1 MRRLVHFVPVL
12 FVVSLIA
19 FTVTLLLPGDAALAM
34 LGESNIHDK
43 VAYETMRAELGLDQ
57 PIPVQYAKW
66 LWRALQGDLG
76 RSIRTGEPVLTGLL
90 ARLPVTLQL
99 TAMVLILALFAGMP
113 LGIVSALY
121 PNSWADTAATVLA
134 VGGAAVPD
142 FWLGILFIYVFALWL
157 RVVPPSGFVPLEAGL
172 WSNFKSMLLPA
183 MALGM
188 YLTAITMRQ
197 IRSSLIEVMQQE
209 YITTAR
215 AKGLREK
222 VVVMRHAL
230 KIALIPVITVIG
242 LQVGATVW
250 RGRGRGDDL
259 CAARAGP
266 RGRKLYLLPRFP
278 HVARRHAGNGGWRSC
293 GESPHRPALC
303 LSRPAHPLY
312 VVTNSTDG
320 PIWQIAP

>member
-1 MRRLVHFVPVL
+1 MGQYLLRRIVHFVPVL
-12 FVVSLIA
+12 FVVSAIA

-66 LWRALQGDLG
+66 LGRALRGDLG
-76 RSIRTGEPVLTGLL
+76 RSIRTGEPVLAGLL

-99 TAMVLILALFAGMP
+99 TGMVLIMALFIGLP
-113 LGIVSALY
+113 LGVVSALQ
-121 PNSWADTAATVLA
+121 PNSWADTLATVLA

-157 RVVPPSGFVPLEAGL
+157 RVVPPSGYVPLEVGL
-172 WSNFKSMLLPA
+172 WPNIKSMLLPA

-197 IRSSLIEVMQQE
+197 TRSSLIEVMQQE
-209 YITTAR
+209 YITVAR

-230 KIALIPVITVIG
+230 KIALIPVVTVIG
-242 LQVGATVW
+242 LQVGRLFGGAVVVETIFALPGL
-250 RGRGRGDDL
+250 GRVAANSIFFRDFPMLQGAMLVMAVGVLAANLLTDL
-259 CAARAGP
+259 LYAVADP
-266 RGRKLYLLPRFP
+266 RIRY
-278 HVARRHAGNGGWRSC
+278 
-293 GESPHRPALC
+293 
-303 LSRPAHPLY
+303 
-312 VVTNSTDG
+312 T
-320 PIWQIAP
+320 

>member
-121 PNSWADTAATVLA
+121 PNSWADTAATVLS

-242 LQVGATVW
+242 LQVGRLFGGAVVVETIFALPGL
-250 RGRGRGDDL
+250 GRVAANSIFFRDFPMLQGAMLVMAVGVLAANLLTDL
-259 CAARAGP
+259 LYALADP
-266 RGRKLYLLPRFP
+266 RIRYT
-278 HVARRHAGNGGWRSC
+278 S
-293 GESPHRPALC
+293 
-303 LSRPAHPLY
+303 
-312 VVTNSTDG
+312 
-320 PIWQIAP
+320 

>member
-99 TAMVLILALFAGMP
+99 TAMVLIMALFAGMP

-172 WSNFKSMLLPA
+172 WSNIKSMLLPA

-209 YITTAR
+209 YITAAR

-222 VVVMRHAL
+222 VVVIRHAL

-242 LQVGATVW
+242 LQVGRLFGGAVVVETIFALPGL
-250 RGRGRGDDL
+250 GRVAANSIFFRDFPMLQGAMLVMAVGVLAANLLTDL
-259 CAARAGP
+259 LYALADP
-266 RGRKLYLLPRFP
+266 RIRYT
-278 HVARRHAGNGGWRSC
+278 S
-293 GESPHRPALC
+293 
-303 LSRPAHPLY
+303 
-312 VVTNSTDG
+312 
-320 PIWQIAP
+320 

>member
-172 WSNFKSMLLPA
+172 WSNIKSMLLPA

-209 YITTAR
+209 YITAAR

-222 VVVMRHAL
+222 VVVIRHAL

-242 LQVGATVW
+242 LQVGRLFGGAVVVETIFALPGL
-250 RGRGRGDDL
+250 GRVAANSIFFRDFPMLQGAMLVMAVGVLAANLLTDL
-259 CAARAGP
+259 LYALADP
-266 RGRKLYLLPRFP
+266 RIRYT
-278 HVARRHAGNGGWRSC
+278 S
-293 GESPHRPALC
+293 
-303 LSRPAHPLY
+303 
-312 VVTNSTDG
+312 
-320 PIWQIAP
+320 

>member
-242 LQVGATVW
+242 LQVGRLFGGAVVVETIFALPGL
-250 RGRGRGDDL
+250 GRVAANSIFFRDFPMLQGAMLVMAVGVLAANLLTDL
-259 CAARAGP
+259 LYALADP
-266 RGRKLYLLPRFP
+266 RIRYT
-278 HVARRHAGNGGWRSC
+278 S
-293 GESPHRPALC
+293 
-303 LSRPAHPLY
+303 
-312 VVTNSTDG
+312 
-320 PIWQIAP
+320 

>member
-1 MRRLVHFVPVL
+1 MGQYLLRRLVHFVPVL

-99 TAMVLILALFAGMP
+99 TAMVLILALLAGLP

-121 PNSWADTAATVLA
+121 PNSWADTAATVVA

-172 WSNFKSMLLPA
+172 WSNIRSMLLPA

-209 YITTAR
+209 YITAAR
-215 AKGLREK
+215 AKGLRER

-230 KIALIPVITVIG
+230 KIALIPVLTVIG
-242 LQVGATVW
+242 LQVGRLFGGAVVVETVFALPGL
-250 RGRGRGDDL
+250 GRVAANSIFFRDFPMLQGAMLVMALGVLAANLLTDL
-259 CAARAGP
+259 LYAFVDP
-266 RGRKLYLLPRFP
+266 RIRYT
-278 HVARRHAGNGGWRSC
+278 S
-293 GESPHRPALC
+293 
-303 LSRPAHPLY
+303 
-312 VVTNSTDG
+312 
-320 PIWQIAP
+320 